1 MDYKNVKVSDL
12 KKALRDPAIMEML
25 KKMNPTL
32 AQMREE
38 DLLKCM
44 ANVDQR
50 LDLFT
55 EMFGDMTDDEVIALG
70 EKQREEKLNQGKT
83 YSDIKLMDA
92 FKAAIP
98 LKKYDMLKVQQKLNS
113 GKILLTAEKKM
124 FQTAFDQVFKV
135 KGNMLYIFK
144 LTDSTPDHIVLSL
157 VQVSKMI
164 PGIFDI
170 IYNHN
175 IKKHAFLYEDVNNCF
190 DNVEEIYAGYT
201 EEEILEQMKK
211 SDLIQVNQE

>member
-1 MDYKNVKVSDL
+1 MDYKNFKVSDL
-12 KKALRDPAIMEML
+12 KKALRDPAIIEMI
-25 KKMNPTL
+25 KKMDPTL

-50 LDLFT
+50 LDQFT
-55 EMFGDMTDDEVIALG
+55 EKFGDMTDDEVIALG
-70 EKQREEKLNQGKT
+70 EKQREEKLNKGKT

-98 LKKYDMLKVQQKLNS
+98 LKKHDMLEVQQKLN
-113 GKILLTAEKKM
+113 GGTILLTAEKKM

-135 KGNMLYIFK
+135 KDNLLYIFK

-190 DNVEEIYAGYT
+190 DNVEEFYAGYT

-211 SDLIQVNQE
+211 SDMIQINQK